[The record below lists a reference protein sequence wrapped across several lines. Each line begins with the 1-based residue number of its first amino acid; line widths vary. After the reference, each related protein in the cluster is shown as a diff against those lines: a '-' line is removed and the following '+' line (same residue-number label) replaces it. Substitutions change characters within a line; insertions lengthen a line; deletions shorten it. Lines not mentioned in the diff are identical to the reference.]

1 MEPLNQLIEVKVPD
15 MISVTT
21 LGRVLSAMIDLR
33 PDHQLM
39 MDFLMPVAV
48 NTPRRTVKRSR
59 GLQIG
64 SRNMEGTDRLRQ
76 VGLCSV
82 SKPIV

>member
-1 MEPLNQLIEVKVPD
+1 VEPLNQLIEVKVPD

-21 LGRVLSAMIDLR
+21 LGRVLSAMIDPR

-48 NTPRRTVKRSR
+48 NTARRTTKGSR
-59 GLQIG
+59 GLRVG
-64 SRNMEGTDRLRQ
+64 SGNMEGTERLRQ

-82 SKPIV
+82 SKSIV